1 MYIYK
6 LYGTFGNKLVHYSE
20 LILVVELGYNTMSFA
35 MLPYDSSKLFNKYH
49 FQIR

>member
-1 MYIYK
+1 MYIHK
-6 LYGTFGNKLVHYSE
+6 LYGAFGNKLVHYSE